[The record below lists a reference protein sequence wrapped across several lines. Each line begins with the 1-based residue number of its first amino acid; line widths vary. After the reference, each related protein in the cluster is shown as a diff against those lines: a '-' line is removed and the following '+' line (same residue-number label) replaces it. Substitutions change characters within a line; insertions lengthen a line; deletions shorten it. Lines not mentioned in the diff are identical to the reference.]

1 MRDLALA
8 VKNQLELLRDE
19 LRAEQPNLTDGTFEQ
34 LAASYLRTLDQFE
47 QLLRSDDSLLF
58 EFRDDLL
65 DATAEIRDLVDVRKS
80 LVGARMQR
88 LEHGIHRM
96 SRRPRSLP
104 STREPSTG
112 RGRTCRGRSGP
123 CKRPGGRSHIGYS
136 PGPDAPVSQRQRTAH
151 QADHLTT
158 TLTR

>member
-88 LEHGIHRM
+88 LEHGIPPHVT
-96 SRRPRSLP
+96 P
-104 STREPSTG
+104 STKPAVH
-112 RGRTCRGRSGP
+112 
-123 CKRPGGRSHIGYS
+123 PGTFHWPGKDM
-136 PGPDAPVSQRQRTAH
+136 PGPVGAVQAPRRQIAHRVLPRARRARVTA
-151 QADHLTT
+151 
-158 TLTR
+158 